1 MYDLLQNLNF
11 GNVHIFNDKELN
23 FTAIIAINSLRNGS
37 AIGGCRCLVYE
48 NLESAIVDAIN
59 LAHAMSNKSRLHD
72 LPFGGAKSVIFLNK
86 KATNKAQIMKKFGE
100 FVDSLNGKYIAAV
113 DSGTSPNDME
123 NIAKTTKH
131 VLADSILGAVCNP
144 SIYTAQ
150 GVFSSIL
157 GANSYLYSNNSIKHK
172 KFLIQGVGAVGMS
185 LAEKIY
191 THGGELFVTDTN
203 PDVLQIAKNKFNAT
217 VVTSLLDNQYD
228 YFVPCALGGVLTK
241 EICEN
246 IQTKIVIGAANN
258 QFQHPFAYYET
269 LKNRNIY
276 WVPDYL
282 CNGGGL
288 IHVVQQY
295 QKLPVEFTATKI
307 ANIKQ
312 KTIDF
317 LTLVDQNSSLSPK
330 EILNAIN

>member
-23 FTAIIAINSLRNGS
+23 FTAIIAINSLKNGS

-59 LAHAMSNKSRLHD
+59 LAHAMSNKSMLHD
-72 LPFGGAKSVIFLNK
+72 LPFGGAKSVIFLSKKTINK
-86 KATNKAQIMKKFGE
+86 EQIMKKFGE
-100 FVDSLNGKYIAAV
+100 FVDSLNGQYIAAV
-113 DSGTSPNDME
+113 DSGTSPSDME
-123 NIAKTTKH
+123 NIAKTTKY
-131 VLADSILGAVCNP
+131 VLADSTVGDICNP
-144 SIYTAQ
+144 SVYTAQ
-150 GVFSSIL
+150 GVFNSIL
-157 GANSYLYSNNSIKHK
+157 GANSYLYNNNSIRNK
-172 KFLIQGVGAVGMS
+172 KFLIQGVGAVGMI
-185 LAEKIY
+185 LAEKI
-191 THGGELFVTDTN
+191 HSLGGELFITDTN
-203 PDVLQIAKNKFNAT
+203 PDVLEIAKNKFNAKI
-217 VVTSLLDNQYD
+217 VTSLVNNQYD

-241 EICEN
+241 EICKN
-246 IQTKIVIGAANN
+246 IQTKTIIGAANN
-258 QFQHPFAYYET
+258 QFPHPFAYYEI
-269 LKNRNIY
+269 LQNRNIY

-295 QKLPVEFTATKI
+295 QKLTADFTDTKI

-317 LTLVDQNSSLSPK
+317 LTLVDQNSYLSPK